1 MKLNSNLTKNYI
13 FTRTLVAAKK
23 LIILTRTTTTPNIG
37 CIGSYYYLHYN
48 QFHKSNLT
56 TGFLILNGYLLGAGS
71 VVGITISDDFASGCF
86 SIIVFSGIIIS
97 GSMTDCVV
105 SQKSDF
111 LIWSA
116 CRFQI
121 FPGVVSTL

>member
-1 MKLNSNLTKNYI
+1 MKLNSNLTKNDI

-37 CIGSYYYLHYN
+37 CIESYYYLHYN

-86 SIIVFSGIIIS
+86 SIIVVSEIIIS
-97 GSMTDCVV
+97 GLMTDCVV
-105 SQKSDF
+105 SQKSHF

-121 FPGVVSTL
+121 FSGVVSTL

>member
-1 MKLNSNLTKNYI
+1 MQPMLGVVAVRMKLISFFAATRVLVNMQNL
-13 FTRTLVAAKK
+13 
-23 LIILTRTTTTPNIG
+23 
-37 CIGSYYYLHYN
+37 S
-48 QFHKSNLT
+48 
-56 TGFLILNGYLLGAGS
+56 TGFLILNEYLLGAGS

-86 SIIVFSGIIIS
+86 SIIVVSGIIIS